1 MGSRRRGFGRVRRL
15 PSGRYQAGYVG
26 PDLNLHN
33 ALDTF
38 HMREDAEAWL
48 ARERELTHSEAW
60 RPPKVRDDLA
70 RLQPDTLER
79 FAEAWLGSRTL
90 KPRTYALYRSLLD
103 RFIVPGLG
111 DVPLRDLSPA
121 VVRAWHAEV
130 TPNRPTQRAHA
141 YSLLRAICA
150 TAVVDELI
158 ATNPCRVAGAGSARR
173 ARRIVPRRC
182 LRSRCSCVLC
192 QSHINCSCS
201 WPRGADY
208 ALAS

>member
-90 KPRTYALYRSLLD
+90 KPRTYSLYRSLLGRRRGHLRHRASKARPASKSPRTSSSAAYPSHRPID
-103 RFIVPGLG
+103 RPIRSFMISLVPPPIG
-111 DVPLRDLSPA
+111 VQRMSNQ
-121 VVRAWHAEV
+121 AWAMG
-130 TPNRPTQRAHA
+130 
-141 YSLLRAICA
+141 YS
-150 TAVVDELI
+150 VMY
-158 ATNPCRVAGAGSARR
+158 P
-173 ARRIVPRRC
+173 
-182 LRSRCSCVLC
+182 
-192 QSHINCSCS
+192 
-201 WPRGADY
+201 
-208 ALAS
+208 